1 MAAYPRFQDLKKAA
15 RKRSAKSD
23 FTWALLA
30 DTAPQFLATA
40 LEGTLAL
47 QGFQGKVWTADIG
60 QIEASLVH
68 NQSAM
73 WAQSPQVIVIYQDD
87 SCWRQRFYQSQDRTH
102 FAEGEIN
109 KLRHWAQQAAA
120 HQAQVIY
127 LIPRAID
134 DRVFGHFGL
143 SIPESLPYQ
152 QKYFQG
158 QLLEMARDFPSWNLV
173 DWDNIA
179 SDGGYRHSRSQAMA
193 IQADLQMDLELLPE
207 LAHNLVK
214 VGLAQKG
221 QFHKCLILDL
231 DHTLWG
237 GVVGDDGW
245 EKLELG
251 ELGIGRAYTQLQY
264 WFRELKRRGVILAM
278 ASKNNEATA
287 REAFEKHP
295 DMLLRWV
302 DFAVRQVNWE
312 NKVKNIQRIQ
322 QVLQISFDSMV
333 FVDDNPFERAMVA
346 EQLPEVTV
354 PELPED
360 PAEYLPYLQ
369 RLNLFETASYSRQD
383 HQRTEQYQIE
393 AARQE
398 QREWYED
405 ESDFLASLQMKASAE
420 GLTAYN
426 LPRAAQLSQRSNQFN
441 LRTIRYTEEELR
453 HWNDKE
459 GREVINFYLRDRF
472 GKHGLIAVVF
482 WEQLEDSAT
491 WYMTNWLM
499 SCRVLKRGMEAFTLN
514 HLMRILRQRGGQYL
528 RAEYLPTAK
537 NGLVQDLLPSMGF
550 QALDNNQWEL
560 STKDFLPLSTTI
572 QYDKDH
578 E

>member
-1 MAAYPRFQDLKKAA
+1 MAIYPRFQDLKKAA
-15 RKRSAKSD
+15 RKFSASPG

-47 QGFQGKVWTADIG
+47 QGIEGRVWTADIG
-60 QIEASLVH
+60 QIEASLSH
-68 NQSAM
+68 SQSAM
-73 WAQSPQVIVIYQDD
+73 WEQSPQVVVIYQDD
-87 SCWRQRFYQSQDRTH
+87 TCWRERFYNARDRTH

-109 KLRHWAQQAAA
+109 KLRQWARQAAA
-120 HQAQVIY
+120 HQVQVIY

-134 DRVFGHFGL
+134 DRVFGHYGL
-143 SIPESLPYQ
+143 AVAESLTYQ

-158 QLLEMARDFPSWNLV
+158 QLLEIAREFPDWKLV
-173 DWDNIA
+173 DWDNMA
-179 SDGGYRHSRSQAMA
+179 STVGYLNSRSQAMA

-207 LAHNLVK
+207 LAHTLVK
-214 VGLAQKG
+214 VAMVQKG
-221 QFHKCLILDL
+221 HFHKCLILDL

-245 EKLELG
+245 EQLELG
-251 ELGIGRAYTQLQY
+251 ELGIGRAYSQLQY
-264 WFRELKRRGVILAM
+264 WFRELKRRGIILAL

-295 DMLLRWV
+295 DMLLEWE
-302 DFAVRQVNWE
+302 DFAVRQVNWD

-322 QVLQISFDSMV
+322 QVLNIAYDSMV

-360 PAEYLPYLQ
+360 PAEYLSHLQ
-369 RLNLFETASYSRQD
+369 RLDLFETASYSSLD
-383 HQRTEQYQIE
+383 HQRTEQYQRE
-393 AARQE
+393 AARLQ
-398 QREWYED
+398 QRELYED
-405 ESDFLASLQMKASAE
+405 ETDFLDSLDMRAYAE

-426 LPRAAQLSQRSNQFN
+426 RPRAAQLSQRSNQFN
-441 LRTIRYTEEELR
+441 LRTIRFSEEELR
-453 HWNDKE
+453 QWDEKE
-459 GREVINFYLRDRF
+459 GQEVLNFYLRDRF

-482 WEQLEDSAT
+482 WERMEDRQA
-491 WYMTNWLM
+491 WFITNWIM

-514 HLMRILRQRGGQYL
+514 YLMRVLQQGRGGHL

-537 NGLVQDLLPSMGF
+537 NALVQDLLPSLGF
-550 QALDNNQWEL
+550 QPLKNNQWEL
-560 STKDFLPLSTTI
+560 SAQDFTPLGTTI
-572 QYDKDH
+572 QYDTDH